1 MKNIFLKYIICIIF
15 LSITIFSIYKILST
29 LNEYKVGEDTYNELK
44 QYTNTKSNEE
54 TSNNITWPEVDFKS
68 LKEINNDVIGWI
80 YFEDTKINY
89 PIVKGIDNEYY
100 LNHMIDGTNNSA
112 GSIFMDY
119 RNQENFNNKH
129 TIIYGH
135 HMKNGSMFSNLIKY
149 KEQSFYDKHPYY
161 LIMTPN
167 KNYKIDIISG
177 YVTNINENAW
187 NLNFSSD
194 SEYETWIKKTIDA
207 SLFESN
213 IIPATKDNII
223 TLSTCS
229 YEFDNARF
237 VLVGII
243 SNENI

>member
-1 MKNIFLKYIICIIF
+1 MKNNFLKYIICIIF
-15 LSITIFSIYKILST
+15 LSIAIFSIYKILST
-29 LNEYKVGEDTYNELK
+29 LNEYKDGEDTYNELK
-44 QYTNTKSNEE
+44 QYTNIKSNE
-54 TSNNITWPEVDFKS
+54 TLSNDIIWPEVDFNS
-68 LKEINNDVIGWI
+68 LKEINNDIIGWI
-80 YFEDTKINY
+80 YFEDTNINY
-89 PIVKGIDNEYY
+89 PIVKGSDNDFY

-119 RNQENFNNKH
+119 RNQANFNNKH

-149 KEQSFYDKHPYY
+149 KEQSFYDEYPYY
-161 LIMTPN
+161 LIMTPD

-177 YVTNINENAW
+177 YVASVNEDSW
-187 NLNFSSD
+187 KLNFSSNK
-194 SEYETWIKKTIDA
+194 EYEKWLKKTIDA
-207 SLFESN
+207 SLFKSN
-213 IIPATKDNII
+213 IIPNTKDNII